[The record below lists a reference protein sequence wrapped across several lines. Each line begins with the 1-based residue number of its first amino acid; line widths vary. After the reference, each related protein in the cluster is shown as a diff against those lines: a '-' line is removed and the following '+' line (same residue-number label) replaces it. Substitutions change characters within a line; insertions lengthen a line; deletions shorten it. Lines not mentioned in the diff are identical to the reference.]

1 MVLVKGI
8 YINNASGYE
17 YKDSQK
23 EAILDMQKMEF
34 INYLVDNFP
43 KFMVATYTVQSI
55 ITTAI
60 IIHLDSI
67 MDLRLEVKEPKE
79 EQIKEI
85 PHKKL
90 SLFMAKF
97 L

>member
-17 YKDSQK
+17 YKGSQK
-23 EAILDMQKMEF
+23 EAILNMQKMEF
-34 INYLVDNFP
+34 INYLIDNFP
-43 KFMVATYTVQSI
+43 KFMVATYTVQSAV
-55 ITTAI
+55 ITTI

-67 MDLRLEVKEPKE
+67 MDLRLEIREPQKW
-79 EQIKEI
+79 QIKEV
-85 PHKKL
+85 PQKEL
-90 SLFMAKF
+90 NQFMATF

>member
-17 YKDSQK
+17 YKGSQK
-23 EAILDMQKMEF
+23 EAIINMQKMEF
-34 INYLVDNFP
+34 INYLIDNFP
-43 KFMVATYTVQSI
+43 KFMVATYTVQSTV
-55 ITTAI
+55 TTAI

-67 MDLRLEVKEPKE
+67 MDLRLEIREPQKQ
-79 EQIKEI
+79 QIKEI
-85 PHKKL
+85 PQKEL
-90 SLFMAKF
+90 SQFMATF

>member
-17 YKDSQK
+17 YKGSQK
-23 EAILDMQKMEF
+23 EAVLDIQKMEF
-34 INYLVDNFP
+34 INYLIDNFP
-43 KFMVATYTVQSI
+43 KFMVVTYTVQSTV
-55 ITTAI
+55 TTAI

-67 MDLRLEVKEPKE
+67 MNLRLEVKEPKE

-85 PHKKL
+85 PHKEL
-90 SLFMAKF
+90 SQFMAKF